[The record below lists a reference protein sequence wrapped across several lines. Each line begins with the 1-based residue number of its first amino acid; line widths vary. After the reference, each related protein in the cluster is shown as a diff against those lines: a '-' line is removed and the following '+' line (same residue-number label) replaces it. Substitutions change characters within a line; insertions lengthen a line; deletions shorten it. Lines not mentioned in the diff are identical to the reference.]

1 MTKATS
7 ETTKLN
13 FITDQG
19 STRAM
24 VRWACR
30 DERFDDALCRV
41 PPGGSPAGEAFAGAT
56 LTGGVRGGAEVL
68 AVVLERRKFRAGE
81 DGEVGSGSGVSH
93 ANEAAETVGSE
104 AGDAAGAGAGAG
116 SERSVP
122 TPVANAVPSSGHP
135 VPVGVSGGSFSAGA
149 GSASGVAIEEDKP
162 SLPSVQSSSATGPM
176 GAATDRLKP
185 RLDESRGVPI
195 VSAGNAGTWSA
206 AASFSSA
213 AAPLWAGP
221 ALAGPALAGAELP
234 LARTSLAAA
243 AARATFCRAAR
254 TAEVAMIWVSSS
266 VSAIRSSSS
275 SCCAVT
281 TVGEAPPEPSD
292 VFVRLS
298 KPSSYD
304 LTLMRVSLDRTPKGH
319 SCQEDGFVPILR
331 DNVTLIRTLETGQ
344 SLPST

>member
-1 MTKATS
+1 MTLTATNKITNATRD
-7 ETTKLN
+7 TTKLN

-30 DERFDDALCRV
+30 DERFNDALGRV
-41 PPGGSPAGEAFAGAT
+41 PAGDASAGEAFAGVT

-93 ANEAAETVGSE
+93 TNEAAETVGSA
-104 AGDAAGAGAGAG
+104 AGDAAGAG
-116 SERSVP
+116 SEPSVP
-122 TPVANAVPSSGHP
+122 KGVLSPGHP
-135 VPVGVSGGSFSAGA
+135 VPVEIDGGSSSGDAGA
-149 GSASGVAIEEDKP
+149 GSASGVAIEDAKP
-162 SLPSVQSSSATGPM
+162 SLPSAQSSSASGAT
-176 GAATDRLKP
+176 GAATDRLKL
-185 RLDESRGVPI
+185 RVDESRGVPI
-195 VSAGNAGTWSA
+195 VSAGSAGTSSATASFGSA
-206 AASFSSA
+206 AGP
-213 AAPLWAGP
+213 PLAVP
-221 ALAGPALAGAELP
+221 ELAGAEIP

-243 AARATFCRAAR
+243 AARATLSRAVR

-319 SCQEDGFVPILR
+319 SCQEDGYMPRLR
-331 DNVTLIRTLETGQ
+331 DNVTLIRTLETRQ

>member
-1 MTKATS
+1 MTLTATNKITNATRD
-7 ETTKLN
+7 TTKLN

-93 ANEAAETVGSE
+93 TNEAAETVGSE
-104 AGDAAGAGAGAG
+104 AGDAAGAGSG
-116 SERSVP
+116 RSVP
-122 TPVANAVPSSGHP
+122 NTVLSLGHP
-135 VPVGVSGGSFSAGA
+135 VPVEIDGSSSAGA
-149 GSASGVAIEEDKP
+149 GSASGVATEDDKL
-162 SLPSVQSSSATGPM
+162 SLPSLQSSSASGAT
-176 GAATDRLKP
+176 GAATDRLKL
-185 RLDESRGVPI
+185 RLELELELDESRGVPI
-195 VSAGNAGTWSA
+195 ESAGSAGTTSA
-206 AASFSSA
+206 TASFSSA
-213 AAPLWAGP
+213 AVPLLPESPLAVP
-221 ALAGPALAGAELP
+221 ALAVAEPP

-254 TAEVAMIWVSSS
+254 MAEVAMIWVSSS
-266 VSAIRSSSS
+266 VSAIRSLSS
-275 SCCAVT
+275 SCRAVT

-298 KPSSYD
+298 
-304 LTLMRVSLDRTPKGH
+304 
-319 SCQEDGFVPILR
+319 
-331 DNVTLIRTLETGQ
+331 
-344 SLPST
+344 

>member
-1 MTKATS
+1 MTLTATNKITNATRD
-7 ETTKLN
+7 TTKLN

-104 AGDAAGAGAGAG
+104 AGDAAGAGAG

-122 TPVANAVPSSGHP
+122 TPVPNAVPSSGHP
-135 VPVGVSGGSFSAGA
+135 VPVGIDGGSSSAGA
-149 GSASGVAIEEDKP
+149 GSASGVAIDEDKP

-185 RLDESRGVPI
+185 RLDESRGAPI

-206 AASFSSA
+206 AAVFSSA
-213 AAPLWAGP
+213 AVPPWAGP
-221 ALAGPALAGAELP
+221 ALAGPALAGP
-234 LARTSLAAA
+234 
-243 AARATFCRAAR
+243 
-254 TAEVAMIWVSSS
+254 
-266 VSAIRSSSS
+266 
-275 SCCAVT
+275 
-281 TVGEAPPEPSD
+281 
-292 VFVRLS
+292 
-298 KPSSYD
+298 
-304 LTLMRVSLDRTPKGH
+304 
-319 SCQEDGFVPILR
+319 
-331 DNVTLIRTLETGQ
+331 
-344 SLPST
+344 